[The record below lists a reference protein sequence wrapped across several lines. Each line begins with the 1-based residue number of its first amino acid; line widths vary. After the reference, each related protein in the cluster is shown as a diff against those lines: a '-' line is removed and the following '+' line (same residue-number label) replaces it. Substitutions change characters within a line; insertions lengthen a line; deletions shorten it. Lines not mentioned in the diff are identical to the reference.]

1 MFFFQFQGEKNYVC
15 PVCSKAFSQNHVMRS
30 HVAKEHP
37 DHVLPPKG
45 TILNI
50 KALARIAQETENDA
64 KLLKIN

>member
-1 MFFFQFQGEKNYVC
+1 
-15 PVCSKAFSQNHVMRS
+15 MRS